1 MQTPPDT
8 DPPGGRNLPAPTLWT
23 EGMTHACENITLPQ
37 TSFTGGKKLNVVD
50 IYTEY
55 FQNSELQQEMSEKLG
70 LSDSGHFWT
79 HVKHFKTL
87 L

>member
-1 MQTPPDT
+1 
-8 DPPGGRNLPAPTLWT
+8 
-23 EGMTHACENITLPQ
+23 MTHACENITLPQ
-37 TSFTGGKKLNVVD
+37 TSFAGGKKLIVVD

-70 LSDSGHFWT
+70 LSDSVHFWT
-79 HVKHFKTL
+79 HAKHFKAL